1 MKAPWFWLVWCQ
13 SCSSR
18 FEKCFLYLGK
28 VLQIT
33 TRFATPSLLFVD
45 AAEKIEPEALA
56 DFCTSKEIG

>member
-1 MKAPWFWLVWCQ
+1 
-13 SCSSR
+13 
-18 FEKCFLYLGK
+18 
-28 VLQIT
+28 LQIT